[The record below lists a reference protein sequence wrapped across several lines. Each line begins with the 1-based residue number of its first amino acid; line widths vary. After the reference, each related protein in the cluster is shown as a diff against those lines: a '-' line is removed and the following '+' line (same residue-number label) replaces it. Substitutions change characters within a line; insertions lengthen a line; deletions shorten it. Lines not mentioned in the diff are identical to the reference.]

1 MEVFPM
7 KSVQSDTA
15 LNQTVQEKIIK
26 QLETALSGIQALQN
40 VQIDLTTE
48 QLTQT
53 TPLLQQA
60 LEMMGETTWRM
71 TVLLGKITNH
81 LEAVLILERL
91 YSSAPDGLNQE
102 LTTLQDLYSK
112 MTQDD
117 FKKTFAISHQQPL
130 LEVQTF
136 KNLEIRLNKKVV
148 RFPFA
153 KCAELIVWL
162 ALNGAANKDQICDEL
177 WDGKATRSNLEYFRV
192 VVRRTRNAL
201 VEAGGLELNPLIF
214 EQGLYQLSP
223 KLELRV
229 DALEL
234 ASALKN
240 PNPERLRNALDLYHG
255 EFMPYTTSEW
265 ASLKRTVVVDLA
277 LDIAIQLA
285 QSLEQHQPRQAIEA
299 YKRAL
304 EIEPLSE
311 IATTRLMR
319 LFKQFGEAS
328 AAESVRKAYQ
338 KMLD

>member
-1 MEVFPM
+1 M

-15 LNQTVQEKIIK
+15 LSRTVQQKIIK
-26 QLETALSGIQALQN
+26 QLETALSGIRALQN
-40 VQIDLTTE
+40 VQMTLTTE
-48 QLTQT
+48 QQTQT

-81 LEAVLILERL
+81 LEPALVLESMS
-91 YSSAPDGLNQE
+91 SSAPNWFNQE
-102 LTTLQDLYSK
+102 LTTLQDLYGS
-112 MTQDD
+112 MTQQD
-117 FKKTFAISHQQPL
+117 FKKTFAISHQKHL

-136 KNLEIRLNKKVV
+136 KHLEIRLNGLTV
-148 RFPFA
+148 RFPFV

-177 WDGKATRSNLEYFRV
+177 WDGRATRSNLEYFRV

-201 VEAGGLELNPLIF
+201 VETGELEFNPLIF

-223 KLELRV
+223 KLELQV

-234 ASALKN
+234 ASTLKN
-240 PNPERLRNALDLYHG
+240 PSPERLRDALDLYHG

-311 IATTRLMR
+311 IATKRLIH
-319 LFKQFGEAS
+319 LYEQFEELL

>member
-1 MEVFPM
+1 M
-7 KSVQSDTA
+7 KPVQSDTA
-15 LNQTVQEKIIK
+15 LNETVQQKIIK
-26 QLETALSGIQALQN
+26 QLETALSGIRALQN
-40 VQIDLTTE
+40 VQMTLTTE
-48 QLTQT
+48 QRTQT

-81 LEAVLILERL
+81 LEPALVLESMS
-91 YSSAPDGLNQE
+91 SSAPNELNQE
-102 LTTLQDLYSK
+102 LTTLQNLYIK
-112 MTQDD
+112 MTQQD
-117 FKKTFAISHQQPL
+117 FKKAFAVGHQQHL

-136 KNLEIRLNKKVV
+136 KHLEIRLNGQTV

-177 WDGKATRSNLEYFRV
+177 WDGRATRSNLEYFRV

-201 VEAGGLELNPLIF
+201 VEAGELEFNPLTF
-214 EQGLYQLSP
+214 EHGLYQLSP
-223 KLELRV
+223 KLELQV
-229 DALEL
+229 DVLEL
-234 ASALKN
+234 ANALKN
-240 PNPERLRNALDLYHG
+240 PNPERLRNALDLYQG
-255 EFMPYTTSEW
+255 EFMPYMTSEW
-265 ASLKRTVVVDLA
+265 ANLKRTVVVDLA
-277 LDIAIQLA
+277 LDIAIQVA
-285 QSLEQHQPRQAIEA
+285 QSLEQRQPRQAIEA

-311 IATTRLMR
+311 IATSRLMR
-319 LFKQFGEAS
+319 LYKQFGESS